1 MSEEWLAT
9 ESFERAHKII
19 SAINTLSIHAKLT
32 MAGVEDTASPEEI
45 SEARGQLGS
54 FLDRF
59 GHVVSEVEENQ
70 EAPVLGV
77 DPGLNMLAQQFV
89 ASRHRWPRSILFDMP
104 LDQIRQLIQS
114 ENRSDLP
121 RLVECLRGLRSLV
134 EQNTHSDVVGV
145 LGEV

>member
-32 MAGVEDTASPEEI
+32 MADVEDTASPEEI
-45 SEARGQLGS
+45 AEARGQLDL

-59 GHVVSEVEENQ
+59 EHIVSEVEENQ

-89 ASRHRWPRSILFDMP
+89 AAKHQWPHSTLYDIP
-104 LDQIRQLIQS
+104 LDRFKQLVHSERMSDLSQLI
-114 ENRSDLP
+114 
-121 RLVECLRGLRSLV
+121 ECLRTLRSLV
-134 EQNTHSDVVGV
+134 EQNAHSDVVGV
-145 LGEV
+145 LGEL

>member
-32 MAGVEDTASPEEI
+32 LAGAHDTASPEEVA
-45 SEARGQLGS
+45 EAREQLGS

-59 GHVVSEVEENQ
+59 EHVVSEVEEDQ

-89 ASRHRWPRSILFDMP
+89 ASKHRWPRSILYDIP
-104 LDQIRQLIQS
+104 LDRFKQLVQS
-114 ENRSDLP
+114 ENPSELP
-121 RLVECLRGLRSLV
+121 QLVECLRALRSLV

-145 LGEV
+145 LGEL